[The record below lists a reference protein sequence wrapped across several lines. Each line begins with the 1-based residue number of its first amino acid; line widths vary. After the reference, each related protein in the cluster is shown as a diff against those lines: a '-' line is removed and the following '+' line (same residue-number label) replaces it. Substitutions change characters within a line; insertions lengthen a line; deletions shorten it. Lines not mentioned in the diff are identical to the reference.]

1 MLLAGDLGGTNC
13 RFALFDHELKI
24 VKSQL
29 YRCRDYDNFETA
41 VRNFVNQHS
50 FPIEAACF
58 GLPGPVV
65 DRRCKLTNLD
75 WSIVEASTIEEAI
88 GVKTFLLNDVEA
100 NAYGLETL
108 REDEIFSLKTGHRE
122 SNGNRVIVALGT
134 SIGEAAL
141 INVDGKIHAIASEGG
156 HTDFGPF
163 DELQWELLRY
173 VQQEYKRVSY
183 EVILGGHGLIRIYN
197 YLVWSGYGQTPD
209 WLAQKISEG
218 DAAAAISQAGMTGQC
233 QVCEKALDVFISIFA
248 AEAGNAA
255 VKFLA
260 RGGIYLGGG
269 IPPRILNKLRQPLF
283 LDNFVN
289 KDKIS
294 HFLEEIPID
303 VILNE
308 QAALQG
314 AAWYA
319 LRQI

>member
-13 RFALFDHELKI
+13 RFALFDHELNV

-29 YRCRDYDNFETA
+29 YLCRDYDNFEAAT
-41 VRNFVNQHS
+41 RNFVDQCS
-50 FPIEAACF
+50 LPIEVACF
-58 GLPGPVV
+58 GLPGPIV
-65 DRRCKLTNLD
+65 DRQCKLTNLD
-75 WSIVEASTIEEAI
+75 WDIVDASKIEEAI
-88 GVKTFLLNDVEA
+88 GVKVLLLNDVEA

-108 REDEIFSLKTGHRE
+108 REDEVFSLKMGRRE
-122 SNGNRVIVALGT
+122 PNGNRVIVALGT

-173 VQQEYKRVSY
+173 VQKEYKRVSY

-197 YLVWSGYGQTPD
+197 YLVWSGYGETPD

-218 DAAAAISQAGMTGQC
+218 DAAAAISEAGMQGQC
-233 QVCEKALDVFISIFA
+233 PVCEKALDVFVAIFA

-260 RGGIYLGGG
+260 KGGIYLGGG
-269 IPPRILNKLRQPLF
+269 ISPRILKKLRQPLF
-283 LDNFVN
+283 LENFVN

-303 VILNE
+303 VILND

-319 LRQI
+319 LQKT